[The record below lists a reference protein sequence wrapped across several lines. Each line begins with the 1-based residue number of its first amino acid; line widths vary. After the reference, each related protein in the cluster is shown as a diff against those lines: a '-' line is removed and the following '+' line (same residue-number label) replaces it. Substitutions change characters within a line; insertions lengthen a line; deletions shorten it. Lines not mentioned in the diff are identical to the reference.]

1 MKKLRIFIFIILT
14 LSFFN
19 TVNAQELVFVNM
31 QKILNESKAGKQ
43 AHEFLKKRVTSENK
57 KLEDEAKKLK
67 KDEKDLIAKK
77 KSISADDYKKE
88 LNSLRQKN
96 VAYQKKRRDTNNNLL
111 RKKNDIRNQLLKT
124 LNPILTKYMSD
135 NNIQII
141 LDKKYVVMA
150 NSKTDLTNEILK
162 ILDSQL
168 KSIDLK

>member
-1 MKKLRIFIFIILT
+1 M
-14 LSFFN
+14 
-19 TVNAQELVFVNM
+19 
-31 QKILNESKAGKQ
+31 
-43 AHEFLKKRVTSENK
+43 FLIKKREEIRTTIC
-57 KLEDEAKKLK
+57 LG
-67 KDEKDLIAKK
+67 
-77 KSISADDYKKE
+77 
-88 LNSLRQKN
+88 
-96 VAYQKKRRDTNNNLL
+96 
-111 RKKNDIRNQLLKT
+111 KKNDIRNQLLKT

>member
-1 MKKLRIFIFIILT
+1 MKNLKIFIFIILT
-14 LSFFN
+14 LGFFN
-19 TVNAQELVFVNM
+19 TANTQELVFVNM

-43 AHEFLKKRVTSENK
+43 AHEFLKKRVTNENK